1 MPELNIARL
10 QTTANLSEELKALPM
25 LLCRLGVPSAL
36 HWRAPRPSTGG
47 PRGHISLYPSVQ

>member
-36 HWRAPRPSTGG
+36 QPRPSTGG